1 MSERSTN
8 ELLGYPDEARLLI
21 INADDFGMCH
31 AVNEAV
37 LQGMLHGI
45 IQSATLMTPCPWA
58 PHAMRLLRE
67 HPELPFGVH
76 LTLVCD
82 NNDNYRW
89 GPLASRDTAS
99 SLVDETGFFF
109 SYARIPELL
118 GGARI
123 DEVEREFR
131 AQIEAVL
138 AAGLRPTHLDWHCLY
153 DGRREDIYELT
164 FALAREYGLALR
176 VHDPAHAR
184 HCRRLGLPA
193 NDHGVLDSY
202 HLATEAKAERYAQLL
217 RELPAGLSEWAV
229 HPSTGDAEAQ
239 AIEPDGWQIRRADL
253 DFVLSAEARQLI
265 EEEGISLLDYRA
277 LQTVWGR

>member
-1 MSERSTN
+1 VNDLSTN
-8 ELLGYPDEARLLI
+8 QLLGYPDEARLLI
-21 INADDFGMCH
+21 VNADDFGMCH

-37 LQGMLHGI
+37 MQGMLDGI
-45 IQSATLMTPCPWA
+45 IRSTTLMTPCPWA
-58 PHAMRLLRE
+58 PHALRLLRE

-89 GPLASRDTAS
+89 GPLASRDTVS
-99 SLVDETGFFF
+99 SLVDETGAFY
-109 SYARIPELL
+109 SYDRIPELL
-118 GGARI
+118 AGARI

-131 AQIEAVL
+131 AQIELVL
-138 AAGLRPTHLDWHCLY
+138 TAGLKPTHIDWHCLA

-164 FALAREYGLALR
+164 VTLAREHGLALR
-176 VHDPAHAR
+176 VHDRSHAER
-184 HCRRLGLPA
+184 CHRVGLPA

-202 HLATEAKAERYAQLL
+202 HLATSGKADRYAQLL

-253 DFVLSAEARQLI
+253 DFVLSTEARQLI
-265 EEEGISLLDYRA
+265 EDEGITLLDYRA
-277 LQTVWGR
+277 LQTIWAR